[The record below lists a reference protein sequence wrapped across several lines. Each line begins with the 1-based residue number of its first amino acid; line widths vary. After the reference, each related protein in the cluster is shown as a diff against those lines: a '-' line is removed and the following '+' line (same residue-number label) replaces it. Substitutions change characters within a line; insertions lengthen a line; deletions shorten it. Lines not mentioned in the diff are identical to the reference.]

1 MSGQFLHNLLLFGRV
16 LRRLG
21 LDINPGRMMDLVSA
35 LDHIEVGQKF
45 DFFFAARTLLVHDR
59 EDLALFDEAF
69 ELFWRKPTESWDVEW
84 QGLTRRRK
92 RSGPVVTPPPLKE
105 EPPQNDDSTSSS
117 GQELSIIEVTRT
129 YSDRELLRHK
139 NFAEMSAE
147 ESEAVKQMMSHLLW
161 NVSERKTRRHRI
173 GKGHRLIDMR
183 RTLRQSLRS
192 EGEII
197 NWSYREPKSKPRP
210 LIVIADISG
219 SMERYT
225 RLLLHF
231 IYGMKA
237 ALRQPVEA
245 FVFST
250 RLTRIT
256 RPLQIRDLD
265 LALKNVGLLV
275 HDWAGGTRIGESLK
289 TFNFEWARRV
299 LGRGAVVLIIS
310 DGWDR
315 GDVDLLKREMA
326 RLKRNCFSLIW
337 LNPLLGAPDYEPLTR
352 GIQAALPNIDHFLP
366 VHNLAS
372 LEDLA
377 VRLSDLNGSRN
388 SVGGAKKSKHEGRQ
402 VHKDGNSFMP

>member
-1 MSGQFLHNLLLFGRV
+1 
-16 LRRLG
+16 
-21 LDINPGRMMDLVSA
+21 
-35 LDHIEVGQKF
+35 
-45 DFFFAARTLLVHDR
+45 
-59 EDLALFDEAF
+59 
-69 ELFWRKPTESWDVEW
+69 
-84 QGLTRRRK
+84 
-92 RSGPVVTPPPLKE
+92 
-105 EPPQNDDSTSSS
+105 
-117 GQELSIIEVTRT
+117 
-129 YSDRELLRHK
+129 
-139 NFAEMSAE
+139 
-147 ESEAVKQMMSHLLW
+147 MMSHLLW
-161 NVSERKTRRHRI
+161 KVSERRTRRHRP
-173 GKGHRLIDMR
+173 GKGHLMDLR
-183 RTLRQSLRS
+183 RTLRHSLRW
-192 EGEII
+192 EGEIFR
-197 NWSYREPKSKPRP
+197 WAYREPKWKPRP

-231 IYGMKA
+231 IYGMKS
-237 ALRQPVEA
+237 ALTQPVEA

-265 LALKNVGLLV
+265 LALKNVGQLV

-289 TFNFEWARRV
+289 TFNFEWGRRV

-326 RLKRNCFSLIW
+326 RLKRNCHRLIW

-352 GIQAALPNIDHFLP
+352 GIQAALPNIDNFLP

-377 VRLSDLNGSRN
+377 KRLADLD
-388 SVGGAKKSKHEGRQ
+388 GR
-402 VHKDGNSFMP
+402 S

>member
-1 MSGQFLHNLLLFGRV
+1 LSGQFLHNLLLFGRV

-35 LDHIEVGQKF
+35 LDHIEIGKKS

-59 EDLALFDEAF
+59 EDLPLFDEAF
-69 ELFWRKPTESWDVEW
+69 ELFWRKPSESWDVQW
-84 QGLTRRRK
+84 QGLARRK
-92 RSGPVVTPPPLKE
+92 RPSGPIVTHPPLKE
-105 EPPQNDDSTSSS
+105 TQQNDDSTSASS
-117 GQELSIIEVTRT
+117 QEMSVIEVTRT

-139 NFAEMSAE
+139 NFAEMNSE
-147 ESEAVKQMMSHLLW
+147 ESEAIKQMMSRLLW
-161 NVSERKTRRHRI
+161 KVSERRTRRHHP
-173 GKGHRLIDMR
+173 GKGHLIDLR
-183 RTLRQSLRS
+183 RTLRRSLRS
-192 EGEII
+192 EGEIF
-197 NWSYREPKSKPRP
+197 NWSYREPKLKPRP

-231 IYGMKA
+231 IYGMKS
-237 ALRQPVEA
+237 ALSQPVEA

-275 HDWAGGTRIGESLK
+275 NDWAGGTRIGESLK
-289 TFNFEWARRV
+289 TFNFEWGRRV

-315 GDVDLLKREMA
+315 GDVDLLRREMA
-326 RLKRNCFSLIW
+326 RLKRNCHRLIW

-352 GIQAALPNIDHFLP
+352 GIQAALPNIDYFLP

-377 VRLSDLNGSRN
+377 IRLADLNQRSN
-388 SVGGAKKSKHEGRQ
+388 GGTHARYSL
-402 VHKDGNSFMP
+402 

>member
-16 LRRLG
+16 LRQLG
-21 LDINPGRMMDLVSA
+21 LDINPGRMMDLVNA
-35 LDHIEVGQKF
+35 LDQIEIGRKA
-45 DFFFAARTLLVHDR
+45 DFFYAARTLLVHER
-59 EDLALFDEAF
+59 EDLPLFDEAF
-69 ELFWRKPTESWDVEW
+69 ELFWRKPAESWEIKW
-84 QGLTRRRK
+84 QGIATRRR
-92 RSGPVVTPPPLKE
+92 RPTAPVVTHPPLKE
-105 EPPQNDDSTSSS
+105 AAPEAEDPSSTSS
-117 GQELSIIEVTRT
+117 QEMTVIEITRT

-139 NFAEMSAE
+139 NFAEMNAE
-147 ESEAVKQMMSHLLW
+147 EADAVKRMMSNLLW
-161 NVSERKTRRHRI
+161 NVSERRTRRKRP
-173 GKGHRLIDMR
+173 GKGHVIDLR
-183 RTLRQSLRS
+183 RTLRHSLRS
-192 EGEII
+192 EGEIFH
-197 NWSYREPKSKPRP
+197 WSYREPKLKPRP

-231 IYGMKA
+231 IYGMKS
-237 ALRQPVEA
+237 ALRQPVEV

-275 HDWAGGTRIGESLK
+275 NDWAGGTRIGDSLK
-289 TFNFEWARRV
+289 TFNFDWGRRV
-299 LGRGAVVLIIS
+299 LGRGAVVLVIS

-315 GDVDLLKREMA
+315 GDVDLLKREMR
-326 RLKRNCFSLIW
+326 RLKRSCHRLIW

-352 GIQAALPNIDHFLP
+352 GIQAALPHIPDFLP

-377 VRLSDLNGSRN
+377 NRLAELDRRN
-388 SVGGAKKSKHEGRQ
+388 
-402 VHKDGNSFMP
+402 

>member
-1 MSGQFLHNLLLFGRV
+1 MSGHLLHNLLLFGRV
-16 LRRLG
+16 LRGLG
-21 LDINPGRMMDLVSA
+21 LDVNPGRMMDLVSA
-35 LDHIEVGQKF
+35 LDYVEIGNKA
-45 DFFFAARTLLVHDR
+45 DFFYAARTLLVHER
-59 EDLALFDEAF
+59 EDLPLFDEAF
-69 ELFWRKPTESWDVEW
+69 ELFWRKPAEGWDMPW
-84 QGLTRRRK
+84 QELTRRR
-92 RSGPVVTPPPLKE
+92 RSTKPLITPPALKDE
-105 EPPQNDDSTSSS
+105 SSS
-117 GQELSIIEVTRT
+117 VSDSDSASQEALTVVEVTRT
-129 YSDRELLRHK
+129 YSSREVLRHK
-139 NFAEMSAE
+139 DFAQMSAE

-161 NVSERKTRRHRI
+161 KVSERRTRRHRP
-173 GKGHRLIDMR
+173 GKGHLMDLR

-192 EGEII
+192 EGEIFS
-197 NWSYREPKSKPRP
+197 WAYREPKWKPRP

-231 IYGMKA
+231 IYGMKS
-237 ALRQPVEA
+237 ALTQPVEA

-265 LALKNVGLLV
+265 LALKNVGQLV

-289 TFNFEWARRV
+289 TFNFEWGRRV

-315 GDVDLLKREMA
+315 GDVNLLKREMA
-326 RLKRNCFSLIW
+326 RLKRNCHRLIW

-352 GIQAALPNIDHFLP
+352 GIQAALPNIDNFLP

-377 VRLSDLNGSRN
+377 KRLADLEKRS
-388 SVGGAKKSKHEGRQ
+388 
-402 VHKDGNSFMP
+402 

>member
-1 MSGQFLHNLLLFGRV
+1 LSGQFLHNLLLFGRV

-21 LDINPGRMMDLVSA
+21 LDVNPGRMMDLVSA
-35 LDHIEVGQKF
+35 LDHIEIGRKS
-45 DFFFAARTLLVHDR
+45 DFFYAARTLLVHER
-59 EDLALFDEAF
+59 EDLPLFDEAF
-69 ELFWRKPTESWDVEW
+69 ELFWRKHAESWDEGWRV
-84 QGLTRRRK
+84 LSRRR
-92 RSGPVVTPPPLKE
+92 RLTGPVVTHPPLKE
-105 EPPQNDDSTSSS
+105 TVPQTNDSSS
-117 GQELSIIEVTRT
+117 APTEPMTVLEVTRM
-129 YSDRELLRHK
+129 YSDREVLRHK

-147 ESEAVKQMMSHLLW
+147 EAQAIKQMMSQLLW
-161 NVSERKTRRHRI
+161 KVSERRTRRKHP
-173 GKGHRLIDMR
+173 GKGHLIDLR
-183 RTLRQSLRS
+183 RTIRRSLRA
-192 EGEII
+192 EGEVFR
-197 NWSYREPKSKPRP
+197 WAYRERKLKPRP

-237 ALRQPVEA
+237 ALNQPVEA

-289 TFNFEWARRV
+289 AFNFGWGRRV

-315 GDVDLLKREMA
+315 GDAQLLAREMT
-326 RLKRNCFSLIW
+326 RLRRSCHRLIW
-337 LNPLLGAPDYEPLTR
+337 LNPLLGSPDYEPLTR
-352 GIQAALPNIDHFLP
+352 GIQAALPHIDNFLP

-377 VRLSDLNGSRN
+377 RRLSEL
-388 SVGGAKKSKHEGRQ
+388 K
-402 VHKDGNSFMP
+402 

>member
-1 MSGQFLHNLLLFGRV
+1 LSGQFLYNLLLFGRI

-35 LDHIEVGQKF
+35 LDHIEIGRKS
-45 DFFFAARTLLVHDR
+45 DFYYAARTLLVHER

-69 ELFWRKPTESWDVEW
+69 ELFWRKPAESWQVDW

-92 RSGPVVTPPPLKE
+92 PSGPVITHPPLKE
-105 EPPQNDDSTSSS
+105 AAPQTVDSASSS
-117 GQELSIIEVTRT
+117 TEPMTVVEVTRT

-139 NFAEMSAE
+139 NFAEMDVE
-147 ESEAVKQMMSHLLW
+147 ESEAIKRLMANLLW
-161 NVSERKTRRHRI
+161 RVSERRTRRLRP
-173 GKGHRLIDMR
+173 GKGHLMDLR
-183 RTLRQSLRS
+183 RTLRRSLRS
-192 EGEII
+192 EGEIFR
-197 NWSYREPKSKPRP
+197 WSYREPKLKPRP
-210 LIVIADISG
+210 LVVIADISG

-237 ALRQPVEA
+237 ALSQPVEA

-265 LALKNVGLLV
+265 LSLQNVGQLV
-275 HDWAGGTRIGESLK
+275 NDWAGGTRIGESLK
-289 TFNFEWARRV
+289 TFNFEWGRRV
-299 LGRGAVVLIIS
+299 LGRGAVVLVIS

-315 GDVDLLKREMA
+315 GDTELLRREMA
-326 RLKRNCFSLIW
+326 RLKRNCHRLIW

-352 GIQAALPNIDHFLP
+352 GIQAALPHIDDFLP

-377 VRLSDLNGSRN
+377 SRLAEL
-388 SVGGAKKSKHEGRQ
+388 K
-402 VHKDGNSFMP
+402 

>member
-1 MSGQFLHNLLLFGRV
+1 VHNLLLFGRV

-35 LDHIEVGQKF
+35 LDLIEIGRKP
-45 DFFFAARTLLVHDR
+45 DFYFAARTLLVHERD
-59 EDLALFDEAF
+59 DLPLFDEAF
-69 ELFWRKPTESWDVEW
+69 ELFWRKPAEEWSVEW
-84 QGLTRRRK
+84 QGLSQRRRPA
-92 RSGPVVTPPPLKE
+92 RPIVAPPPLE
-105 EPPQNDDSTSSS
+105 EAAPQINETASTSS
-117 GQELSIIEVTRT
+117 EEMTVIEVTRT

-139 NFAEMSAE
+139 NFAEMNAE
-147 ESEAVKQMMSHLLW
+147 ESEAVKQMMAHLLW
-161 NVSERKTRRHRI
+161 KVSERRTRRKRP
-173 GKGHRLIDMR
+173 GKGHLIDLR
-183 RTLRQSLRS
+183 RTLRRSLRS
-192 EGEII
+192 EGEIFH
-197 NWSYREPKSKPRP
+197 WSYREPKWKPRA
-210 LIVIADISG
+210 LVVIADISG

-237 ALRQPVEA
+237 ALHQPVEA

-265 LALKNVGLLV
+265 LALKNVGQLV

-289 TFNFEWARRV
+289 TFNFEWGRRV

-315 GDVDLLKREMA
+315 GDADLLKQEMA
-326 RLKRNCFSLIW
+326 RLKRNCHRLIW

-352 GIQAALPNIDHFLP
+352 GIQAALPHINDFLP

-377 VRLSDLNGSRN
+377 NRLADLNRRPN
-388 SVGGAKKSKHEGRQ
+388 GGTHARYSI
-402 VHKDGNSFMP
+402 

>member
-21 LDINPGRMMDLVSA
+21 LDVNPGRMMDLVSA
-35 LDHIEVGQKF
+35 LDHIEIGKRS
-45 DFFFAARTLLVHDR
+45 DFFFAARTLLVHER
-59 EDLALFDEAF
+59 EDLPLFDEAF
-69 ELFWRKPTESWDVEW
+69 ALFWRKPSENWDLTW
-84 QGLTRRRK
+84 QGLTKRRK
-92 RSGPVVTPPPLKE
+92 PSGPIVTHPPLKE
-105 EPPQNDDSTSSS
+105 AAPQATDSSS
-117 GQELSIIEVTRT
+117 TEPMTVIEVTRT

-139 NFAEMSAE
+139 NFAEMNAE
-147 ESEAVKQMMSHLLW
+147 ESEAVKQMMSRLLW
-161 NVSERKTRRHRI
+161 KVSQRRTRRHRP
-173 GKGHRLIDMR
+173 GKGHLIDLR
-183 RTLRQSLRS
+183 RTLRRSLRS
-192 EGEII
+192 EGEVLS
-197 NWSYREPKSKPRP
+197 WSYREPKLKPRP
-210 LIVIADISG
+210 LVVIADISG

-237 ALRQPVEA
+237 ALSQPVEA

-265 LALKNVGLLV
+265 LALKNVGQLV
-275 HDWAGGTRIGESLK
+275 NDWAGGTRIGESLK
-289 TFNFEWARRV
+289 MFNFEWGRRV

-326 RLKRNCFSLIW
+326 RLKRNCHRLIW

-352 GIQAALPNIDHFLP
+352 GIQAALPNIDNFLP

-377 VRLSDLNGSRN
+377 DRLSDLDRRS
-388 SVGGAKKSKHEGRQ
+388 
-402 VHKDGNSFMP
+402 